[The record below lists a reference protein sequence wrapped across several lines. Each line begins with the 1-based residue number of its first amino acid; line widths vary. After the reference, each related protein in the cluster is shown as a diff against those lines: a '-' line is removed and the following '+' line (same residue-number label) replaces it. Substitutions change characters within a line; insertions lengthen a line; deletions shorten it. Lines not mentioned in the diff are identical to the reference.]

1 MLINIMICQLQ
12 VGGGIS
18 LAEKIHIFKHK
29 PDFVC
34 LPEFFLIPPNA
45 DNYSTFAS
53 QFDSNLKKL
62 RRLSNELD
70 TTLVGGSIVERAN
83 SSLYNTSYVYKK
95 GRKISSYRKQY
106 PTENEQQKGIS
117 PGNKQILFEI
127 DNIRIG
133 VLICADALQDK
144 CFEKMR
150 KMKADLIFIPTVSPL
165 LSNDSATRK
174 NERDESL
181 FVRGAKISGAY
192 IVKTCG
198 LGSIFGVQLNGRSLV
213 AAPWGIIWQVSPDG
227 EQHPRIQSIILD
239 IDELHDFRR
248 AAMINKVVS
257 LIGNS
262 K

>member
-34 LPEFFLIPPNA
+34 LPEYFLIPPKA
-45 DNYSTFAS
+45 DNYSSFAS
-53 QFDSNLKKL
+53 EFDSNMKKL

-70 TTLVGGSIVERAN
+70 TTLVGGSIVERVN
-83 SSLYNTSYVYKK
+83 SSLFNTSYVFAK
-95 GRKISSYRKQY
+95 GRKIASYRKQN
-106 PTENEQQKGIS
+106 PTNNEKNRGIS

-133 VLICADALQDK
+133 VLICADIFHDK

-150 KMKADLIFIPTVSPL
+150 KLNADLIFMPTVSPL
-165 LSNDSATRK
+165 IVNDPTKSK
-174 NERDESL
+174 MERDENL
-181 FVRGAKISGAY
+181 FVRAAKISGAY
-192 IVKTCG
+192 VIKTCG
-198 LGSIFGVQLNGRSLV
+198 LGTLFGNQLNGRSLV
-213 AAPWGIIWQVSPDG
+213 AAPWGIIWKIPPEN

-248 AAMINKVVS
+248 TAIINKVVS
-257 LIGNS
+257 LIGKS